1 VIKKIEQSV
10 SKIKILR
17 VCAYVRVSTDSPDQ
31 LDSFQAQ
38 KKHYQSLI
46 QANPSWTFVGIY
58 SDEGIS
64 GTKTDR
70 RFGLKEMM
78 ADARSGKIDLILTKS
93 LSRFARNTVDT
104 LTLIRE
110 LTKLGVFVRFEKENI
125 DTSSLESELILSI
138 VASLAE
144 DESRSTSQNI
154 KWSIEKKFKNGTYL
168 PGYLPYGYCY
178 VDNEIKVVPK
188 EAEIVHTI
196 YQLSINGKG
205 SFRIAKELN
214 QQSIP
219 SPRNRAWSDSTILG
233 ILKNEFYTGDLLCQK
248 TYTDEHFRRHRN
260 QGEKAQYLIKNH
272 HPAIVNDTLFNQ
284 AQKRIEARRKTKNQ
298 RNKTYPFTGMLRCA
312 KCGANLKRR
321 IHYSGEHSS
330 IHWTCSEHLKS
341 KDHCTQPSIAEQ
353 KIQWAFLTMLNKL
366 MFASEQILS
375 PLLELKAEEVE
386 QKAEEKINEL
396 QMYLQ
401 DIAGQLQATDELKG
415 KGLLNEKNFQKVKAE
430 LLQEH
435 LRKTNE
441 LETLRKT
448 RKKTHEKQ
456 AALEDLF
463 LFAKKKES
471 ITDFDEDIWE
481 RFIDSAEVYER
492 TTIIFYLKCGL
503 ILKEAL

>member
-1 VIKKIEQSV
+1 MIKKIEQSV

-78 ADARSGKIDLILTKS
+78 ADARSGKIDLILAKS

-312 KCGANLKRR
+312 
-321 IHYSGEHSS
+321 S
-330 IHWTCSEHLKS
+330 I
-341 KDHCTQPSIAEQ
+341 I
-353 KIQWAFLTMLNKL
+353 
-366 MFASEQILS
+366 
-375 PLLELKAEEVE
+375 
-386 QKAEEKINEL
+386 
-396 QMYLQ
+396 
-401 DIAGQLQATDELKG
+401 
-415 KGLLNEKNFQKVKAE
+415 
-430 LLQEH
+430 
-435 LRKTNE
+435 
-441 LETLRKT
+441 
-448 RKKTHEKQ
+448 
-456 AALEDLF
+456 
-463 LFAKKKES
+463 
-471 ITDFDEDIWE
+471 
-481 RFIDSAEVYER
+481 
-492 TTIIFYLKCGL
+492 
-503 ILKEAL
+503 